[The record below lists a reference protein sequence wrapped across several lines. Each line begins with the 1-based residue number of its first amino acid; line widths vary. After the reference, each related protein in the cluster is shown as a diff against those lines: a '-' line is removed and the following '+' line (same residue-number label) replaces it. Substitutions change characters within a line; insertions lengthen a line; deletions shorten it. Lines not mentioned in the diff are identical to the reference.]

1 MSEVLTV
8 HALVVQPDGSR
19 TGDIY
24 PVDSLP
30 AASDLLNDP
39 SVQEGIEGT
48 KRCEGHAVMVWA
60 SPEAQIRASDLNAT
74 ASFYAGQSIY
84 GPAVVFSAFD
94 VVR

>member
-1 MSEVLTV
+1 MSEVLSV

-39 SVQEGIEGT
+39 SVQEGVLGIEVGGDA
-48 KRCEGHAVMVWA
+48 CMVWA
-60 SPEAQIRASDLNAT
+60 SPEGEPNPKASH
-74 ASFYAGQSIY
+74 YAGQPIH
-84 GPAVVFSAFD
+84 GPAVLYLRWVM
-94 VVR
+94 

>member
-1 MSEVLTV
+1 VSEVLSV

-39 SVQEGIEGT
+39 SVQEGIMGPV
-48 KRCEGHAVMVWA
+48 RCQGHAIMVWA
-60 SPEAQIRASDLNAT
+60 SPEGDINYT
-74 ASFYAGQSIY
+74 ASHWAGQPIY
-84 GPAVVFSAFD
+84 GPAVIFSAFD
-94 VVR
+94 TEASK